1 MQEELLSTQ
10 RSSLSPS
17 HQMEQM
23 KVFRSTTSLQSL
35 ALAYAVVWPEY
46 SVVSLATQLWVSLA
60 TGWSTLLTKASSKL
74 TNFFQEHL

>member
-23 KVFRSTTSLQSL
+23 KVFRSTTSPQSL

-46 SVVSLATQLWVSLA
+46 SVVTLA

-74 TNFFQEHL
+74 STFFLEHL

>member
-1 MQEELLSTQ
+1 MQLGILSTQ
-10 RSSLSPS
+10 HSWLSPS
-17 HQMEQM
+17 RQMEQM
-23 KVFRSTTSLQSL
+23 KVFRSTTSPQSL

-46 SVVSLATQLWVSLA
+46 SVVSLA

>member
-23 KVFRSTTSLQSL
+23 KVFRSTTSPQSL

-46 SVVSLATQLWVSLA
+46 SVVSLAT
-60 TGWSTLLTKASSKL
+60 GWSTLLTKASSKL
-74 TNFFQEHL
+74 STFFQEHL

>member
-23 KVFRSTTSLQSL
+23 KVFRSTTSPQSL

-46 SVVSLATQLWVSLA
+46 SVVSLA